1 MDSIGF
7 PLNLK
12 LRIWIGYLISFAAW
26 IAAQLFLHGFLILLT
41 YGYELPRGLA
51 RGGYLVNRES
61 CFP

>member
-26 IAAQLFLHGFLILLT
+26 IAAQLFFAWISDFTDLWL
-41 YGYELPRGLA
+41 
-51 RGGYLVNRES
+51 
-61 CFP
+61 